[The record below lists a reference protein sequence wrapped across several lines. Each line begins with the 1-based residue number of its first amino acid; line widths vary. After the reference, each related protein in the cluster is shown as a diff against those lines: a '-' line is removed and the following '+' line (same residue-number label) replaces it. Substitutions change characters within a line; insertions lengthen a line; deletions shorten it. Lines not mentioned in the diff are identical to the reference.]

1 MKSARRGK
9 VMGRASDQMLLWID
23 GKLVCRHDYEAPVT
37 RSVKR
42 LRLELAQGEHRVR
55 IRVNQGA
62 FTEYG
67 DGRWQASLRFRTL
80 DDELSD
86 VRGR

>member
-1 MKSARRGK
+1 
-9 VMGRASDQMLLWID
+9 MLLWID
-23 GKLVCRHDYEAPVT
+23 GKLVYRHDCNAPVT

-42 LRLELAQGEHRVR
+42 LVLHLEKGERRVR
-55 IRVNQGA
+55 MRVNQRQ
-62 FTEYG
+62 FTSYG
-67 DGRWQASLRFRTL
+67 DGRWQASLRFRTP